1 MSNETA
7 APASAPDPDPA
18 FVHAAAAAGLDTAD
32 ADRMADLQRRVA
44 ALRRGLVRLDE
55 IPVAG
60 TESPSF
66 FVPQQTAVAPQSQ

>member
-7 APASAPDPDPA
+7 APPSAPDPA
-18 FVHAAAAAGLDTAD
+18 FLHAAAAAGLDTAD

-44 ALRRGLVRLDE
+44 SLRRGLARLDE

-60 TESPSF
+60 AESPSV
-66 FVPQQTAVAPQSQ
+66 FVPQPTAAAPQSQ